1 VARAERSGW
10 RAARLALAT
19 AVVMGAIGALARE
32 PLARLF
38 TVDEATV
45 LALGPFML
53 CLSLAQPAMQLH
65 FTLAGAFRGSGDTV
79 TPLYAAFVGNWLFR
93 VPLAFLAANVWHLP
107 LIWIWLTL
115 ILDHIARAVWLLVSF
130 ARGRWRK

>member
-1 VARAERSGW
+1 
-10 RAARLALAT
+10 
-19 AVVMGAIGALARE
+19 
-32 PLARLF
+32 
-38 TVDEATV
+38 V

-65 FTLAGAFRGSGDTV
+65 FTLAGAFRGAGDTV

-115 ILDHIARAVWLLVSF
+115 ILDHIARAAWLLLSF